1 MEHVGKSPS
10 RPDGLAKVSGEARYT
25 DDLVLPGMFHGVTIR
40 SPHPHARIKKIR
52 WNPKMAPHGAHC
64 VTADGIPGRN
74 GILLLDDTWPAL
86 ADSVVCHVGEAV
98 ALIAAPTRM
107 AARKAIHAAEVE
119 YEPLPPILT
128 WDDARAVEPL
138 SSLDLDTGD
147 VDEGF
152 KQADTIVEGEYRT
165 GHQEHIYIEPH
176 AVIASFDDD
185 GTLRVIGS
193 MQCPFFVVKALM
205 NALDLPQEKVRVEPA
220 AVGGGFG
227 GKEDYPSMMAVHAA
241 LLARACGHPVKMV
254 YDRHEDI
261 IGTTKRHPSLIKHR
275 TGVSRDGRLLA
286 MDIEVLLDG
295 GAYRTLSPVVLSRAV
310 LHATGPYR
318 CPNVRIRGRVL
329 RTNTA
334 TNGAFRGFGAPQVQ
348 FASERQMDR
357 IARTLGLDPY
367 GIREWNVLDPGD
379 ELATGQVLDAS
390 ASARLCLETVER
402 ETNFRERWKELES
415 ERANRRDGE
424 SLRGI
429 GLSLYFHGAGFTGM
443 GEKRMRSPVTLRLRE
458 DGRIEILT
466 AMTDM
471 GQGSAVVLPQI
482 AAEAAGVALEDVAF
496 PVLDTGEVPDSG
508 PTVAS
513 RTTMVV
519 GGTIA
524 RAAAELCRRLL
535 DWLSRV
541 DGERKDIEI
550 RDGCVFDRDGEIET
564 FREIAQRYLKEEGP
578 LEVTVHHEPPEW
590 QVFDEKTYHGA
601 AYATYGWGADVVEV
615 EVDPDTFE
623 VHPVKATIACEVG
636 KAIHKTLCRG
646 QIEGGMLQAMG
657 FALMEEMKMDRGR
670 YVNDR
675 LSTYIIPT
683 VMDTP
688 PMDVHVLENPWE
700 GGPFGAKG
708 IGELPMDGG
717 APAAVQAIEN
727 ATGIVPTE
735 VPATPERLLQ
745 WSPEERRVP
754 RGQGPVAEK
763 SNEDKGDGE
772 TERS

>member
-1 MEHVGKSPS
+1 
-10 RPDGLAKVSGEARYT
+10 
-25 DDLVLPGMFHGVTIR
+25 
-40 SPHPHARIKKIR
+40 
-52 WNPKMAPHGAHC
+52 
-64 VTADGIPGRN
+64 
-74 GILLLDDTWPAL
+74 
-86 ADSVVCHVGEAV
+86 
-98 ALIAAPTRM
+98 
-107 AARKAIHAAEVE
+107 
-119 YEPLPPILT
+119 
-128 WDDARAVEPL
+128 
-138 SSLDLDTGD
+138 
-147 VDEGF
+147 
-152 KQADTIVEGEYRT
+152 
-165 GHQEHIYIEPH
+165 
-176 AVIASFDDD
+176 
-185 GTLRVIGS
+185 
-193 MQCPFFVVKALM
+193 
-205 NALDLPQEKVRVEPA
+205 
-220 AVGGGFG
+220 
-227 GKEDYPSMMAVHAA
+227 
-241 LLARACGHPVKMV
+241 MV

-261 IGTTKRHPSLIKHR
+261 IGTTKRHPSLIRHR
-275 TGVSRDGRLLA
+275 TGVTRDGRLLA
-286 MDIEVLLDG
+286 MDVEVLLDG

-357 IARTLGLDPY
+357 IARVLGLHPY
-367 GIREWNVLDPGD
+367 DIRERNVLDSGD

-390 ASARLCLETVER
+390 ASARLCLEKVADT
-402 ETNFRERWKELES
+402 TSFRERWKALED
-415 ERANRRDGE
+415 ERMHRRDGE

-458 DGRIEILT
+458 DGRMEILT
-466 AMTDM
+466 PMTDM
-471 GQGSAVVLPQI
+471 GQGSAIVLPQI
-482 AAEAAGVALEDVAF
+482 AAEAAGVALEDVSF

-524 RAAAELCRRLL
+524 RAAGELRNRLL
-535 DWLSRV
+535 EWLSRV
-541 DGERKDIEI
+541 DGDRKGVGI
-550 RDGCVFDRDGEIET
+550 RKGHVSDRDGEIGT
-564 FREIAQRYLKEEGP
+564 FREIAQRYLREEGP
-578 LEVTVHHEPPEW
+578 LEITVHHEPPEW
-590 QVFDEKTYHGA
+590 QIFDEETYHGA

-646 QIEGGMLQAMG
+646 QIEGGMLQAIG
-657 FALMEEMKMDRGR
+657 FALMEEMKMDKGH

-683 VMDTP
+683 VKDTP

-717 APAAVQAIEN
+717 APAVVQAIEN
-727 ATGIVPTE
+727 ATGVSPVE

-745 WSPEERRVP
+745 WSSEEQLVQSGRA
-754 RGQGPVAEK
+754 PVSGK
-763 SNEDKGDGE
+763 SGEDSDDGE
-772 TERS
+772 AERS